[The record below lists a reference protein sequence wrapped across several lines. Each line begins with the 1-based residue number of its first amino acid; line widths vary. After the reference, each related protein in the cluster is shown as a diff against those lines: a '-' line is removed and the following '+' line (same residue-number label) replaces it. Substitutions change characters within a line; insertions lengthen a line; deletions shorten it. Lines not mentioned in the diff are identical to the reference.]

1 MSTQTQRQ
9 IRIPVPDKAD
19 ATISWLHLRTPR
31 QIDRRPPSRTPD
43 PQNAELS
50 HEGSPNARKEEIKGT
65 WVYMAVADL
74 WAVGEDGV
82 GVAGVGER
90 VGDDE
95 VGAPHHADVE
105 LPDHLLL
112 VRRRRRR
119 RHVEAAFREGRG
131 GVVL

>member
-1 MSTQTQRQ
+1 
-9 IRIPVPDKAD
+9 
-19 ATISWLHLRTPR
+19 
-31 QIDRRPPSRTPD
+31 
-43 PQNAELS
+43 
-50 HEGSPNARKEEIKGT
+50 
-65 WVYMAVADL
+65 MAVADL